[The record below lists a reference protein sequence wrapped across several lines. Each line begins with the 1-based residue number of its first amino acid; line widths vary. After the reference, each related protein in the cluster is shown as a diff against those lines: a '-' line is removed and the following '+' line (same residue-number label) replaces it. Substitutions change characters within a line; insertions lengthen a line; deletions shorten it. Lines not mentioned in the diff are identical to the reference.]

1 VRLDDP
7 PPGAEAQ
14 VDFLYAGRWYDPQE
28 RRHRK
33 VYAFLMTLSHSRHC
47 FLYPVLRE
55 TALFLHRGILVNSLG
70 VMAEGVA

>member
-1 VRLDDP
+1 MTR
-7 PPGAEAQ
+7 
-14 VDFLYAGRWYDPQE
+14 RR
-28 RRHRK
+28 RRHCK

-55 TALFLHRGILVNSLG
+55 TALFLHCGILVNSFG